1 LYPLST
7 GTNPVYVIRIAE
19 LWLIRAEVRAQ
30 QGNLSGALSDLNAIR
45 NRAGLTNSPAVT
57 EGDILLAIESERRV
71 EFALEPHR
79 WFDLV
84 RTGRAPAV
92 LNVTDPNH
100 YVFPIPT
107 PELSADASL
116 VQNPGY

>member
-1 LYPLST
+1 MRRLRQRSRISRREPDST
-7 GTNPVYVIRIAE
+7 RGPSRS
-19 LWLIRAEVRAQ
+19 RA
-30 QGNLSGALSDLNAIR
+30 GALSDLNAIR
-45 NRAGLTNSPAVT
+45 SRAGLTNSPAVT
-57 EGDILLAIESERRV
+57 EEDILLAIESERRV

-100 YVFPIPT
+100 YLFPIPT